1 MTSLVIPNNLKTV
14 FLLTF
19 HVVDQNYQNI
29 LQILNNGF
37 DFTLQEEKND
47 IVFYFTTIVLSS
59 HILHDYILRHLVE
72 D

>member
-14 FLLTF
+14 FF
-19 HVVDQNYQNI
+19 VDIPRVVDQNYQKI

-59 HILHDYILRHLVE
+59 HILHD
-72 D
+72 

>member
-59 HILHDYILRHLVE
+59 HILHDYILWHLVE

>member
-1 MTSLVIPNNLKTV
+1 MAWVLTSLVIPNNLKTV

-59 HILHDYILRHLVE
+59 HILHD
-72 D
+72 